1 MTTRR
6 NLLTYA
12 ARSSAI
18 FAFAI
23 AGFSST
29 TQAQEPIPVVAT
41 FSILGDMVQRV
52 GGDAI
57 TLSTLVGRN
66 GDTHVYQPTPADA
79 KAVKRAQLLFTN
91 GLEFEGWLDRL
102 AEAAAFEGATV
113 VTTDGLELIAL
124 EEHHDDEHS
133 DEDGHDDEHEDGH
146 DDEHDDGHDDKHG
159 DAHDDEHDDA
169 HDDEHDDAHDD
180 EHDDEHG
187 DHEDGH
193 HDHGEFDPHGW
204 LSLQNAVIYVDNITE
219 ALAKAAPASAAMFYQ
234 NRATYVAEI
243 ELLDSEIKEM
253 IAALPKSDRTVVTSH
268 DAFQYFARDYGL
280 KFLAPQGLSTDSEAS
295 ARDVA
300 QMIEHIR
307 AEEISAVFVENV
319 SDPRL
324 LQQIARE
331 TGSTIGG
338 KLFPG
343 ALSNEDEPAST
354 YLDLMRHNATTITS
368 ALSEA
373 SKP

>member
-18 FAFAI
+18 VAFAI

-133 DEDGHDDEHEDGH
+133 DEDGHDDEHD
-146 DDEHDDGHDDKHG
+146 
-159 DAHDDEHDDA
+159 DAHDDEHDDV